1 MAINTAAG
9 SRIFIGPVT
18 TADDVTAYAALAWTE
33 IGEVEDLGEFGD
45 QSNSVTFTALANAR
59 VRKMKGT
66 KDAGDLTLTV
76 GFDAGDAGQLALIA
90 AEADSSP
97 DDYGI
102 KVQLNDSAA
111 TLTVAY
117 FRGKVMSY
125 RLQPGNADNVVRASV
140 SIGINSAV
148 IIN

>member
-111 TLTVAY
+111 TPTVAY

-140 SIGINSAV
+140 SVGINSAV

>member
-18 TADDVTAYAALAWTE
+18 TADDVTAYAALPWDE

-102 KVQLNDSAA
+102 KVQLNDSA
-111 TLTVAY
+111 TTPTVAY